1 METIKGFKG
10 FDKNLKCRNY
20 QYEVGQDFEET
31 GNIKACSNGFHFCEN
46 PADIFSYYPPSDSGN
61 LNRYCEVEGTGKI
74 DKDSDDSKI
83 ACSKIHI
90 SAEIG
95 IKGLI
100 NAWVKFIL
108 DKVNWD
114 DSKATNT
121 GYQSAATNTGYRSAA
136 TNTGYRSA
144 ATNTGDQ
151 SAATNTGYRS
161 AATNTGYQSAA
172 TNTGYRSAATN
183 TGYQSAATNTGDQS
197 AATNT
202 GYQSAATNT
211 GYQSAATNTGNQ
223 SAATNTGDQSAAT
236 NTGYQSA
243 ATNTGYRSA
252 ATNTGYRS
260 AATNT
265 GDQSAAT
272 NTGDQSAAIV
282 DGKDSIAIVTGKDSK
297 AKGVLGC
304 WIVLTERDNWDG
316 KTYPILSVQ
325 AFKVDGK
332 SIKEDTFY
340 KLVDGKPK
348 EVE

>member
-121 GYQSAATNTGYRSAA
+121 G
-136 TNTGYRSA
+136 
-144 ATNTGDQ
+144 D
-151 SAATNTGYRS
+151 
-161 AATNTGYQSAA
+161 
-172 TNTGYRSAATN
+172 
-183 TGYQSAATNTGDQS
+183 
-197 AATNT
+197 
-202 GYQSAATNT
+202 
-211 GYQSAATNTGNQ
+211 QSAATNTGNQ

-236 NTGYQSA
+236 NTGYWSA
-243 ATNTGYRSA
+243 ATNTGYR
-252 ATNTGYRS
+252 
-260 AATNT
+260 
-265 GDQSAAT
+265 
-272 NTGDQSAAIV
+272 SAAIV

-304 WIVLTERDNWDG
+304 WIVLTERGNWDG
-316 KTYPILSVQ
+316 ETYPILSVQ

>member
-74 DKDSDDSKI
+74 DKDSGDSKI

-121 GYQSAATNTGYRSAA
+121 GNR
-136 TNTGYRSA
+136 
-144 ATNTGDQ
+144 
-151 SAATNTGYRS
+151 
-161 AATNTGYQSAA
+161 
-172 TNTGYRSAATN
+172 
-183 TGYQSAATNTGDQS
+183 SAATNTGDQS

-211 GYQSAATNTGNQ
+211 G
-223 SAATNTGDQSAAT
+223 D
-236 NTGYQSA
+236 
-243 ATNTGYRSA
+243 
-252 ATNTGYRS
+252 RS

-304 WIVLTERDNWDG
+304 WIVLTERGNWDG
-316 KTYPILSVQ
+316 ETYPILSVQ

>member
-74 DKDSDDSKI
+74 DKDSGDSKI

-121 GYQSAATNTGYRSAA
+121 GNR
-136 TNTGYRSA
+136 
-144 ATNTGDQ
+144 
-151 SAATNTGYRS
+151 
-161 AATNTGYQSAA
+161 
-172 TNTGYRSAATN
+172 
-183 TGYQSAATNTGDQS
+183 SAATNTGDQS

-211 GYQSAATNTGNQ
+211 GDRSAATNTGDQ

-236 NTGYQSA
+236 NTGDRSAATNTGYQSA
-243 ATNTGYRSA
+243 ATNTGD
-252 ATNTGYRS
+252 RS

-304 WIVLTERDNWDG
+304 WIVLTERGNWDG
-316 KTYPILSVQ
+316 ETYPILSVQ